1 MRHLLNNIEIHCSN
15 DYQYHINDP
24 ELQTSANH
32 IAISRIRVFTDLQVK
47 FDRRRKVTRLQRFL
61 SLNTC

>member
-47 FDRRRKVTRLQRFL
+47 FDRRRKVTRL
-61 SLNTC
+61 